1 MSERLNIILL
11 WATGSAFMVN
21 LMVLLWMMMNFEF

>member
-1 MSERLNIILL
+1 MSERLNILL
-11 WATGSAFMVN
+11 LVVTGSAFMVN